1 MCGQKAANTSV
12 DAGDDAKKKSVK
24 KKIQTDARIFLS
36 ARGVKHAFLKSS
48 FRGRIL
54 IHAHAYKK
62 KRAEKIVIRENDGFR
77 ALRSGRVGGLDA
89 FEKSKSDGGK

>member
-1 MCGQKAANTSV
+1 MTRRRKAS
-12 DAGDDAKKKSVK
+12 KKKYK
-24 KKIQTDARIFLS
+24 RTREFFIS
-36 ARGVKHAFLKSS
+36 AHGVKHAFLKSS
-48 FRGRIL
+48 FRGRII